1 MYFEGSNH
9 GNSNDPRGFFFWCF
23 SLAPCLLYSR
33 PKNLYIF
40 VTSFKKNPTVK
51 CSPKRHE
58 PYKVSFKH
66 YRICNVITKS
76 FRYYTCP
83 LFLIKKKKIFQIK
96 SLRLCPSNSLK
107 RQVKKFIDK
116 RNDKIMFNKKQI
128 QLCKV
133 NDYQIF

>member
-1 MYFEGSNH
+1 MHTQMYFEGSNH
-9 GNSNDPRGFFFWCF
+9 GNSNDPRGFFFRCF

-66 YRICNVITKS
+66 YRICNELPNLSDTTLAPFFS
-76 FRYYTCP
+76 
-83 LFLIKKKKIFQIK
+83 LKKKNL
-96 SLRLCPSNSLK
+96 S
-107 RQVKKFIDK
+107 
-116 RNDKIMFNKKQI
+116 DKILEVVSIKFLDKTG
-128 QLCKV
+128 
-133 NDYQIF
+133 